1 MEGGMTAMWTG
12 TREDLK
18 KALRLYVIPDRV
30 IGAPL
35 SLEEQTRLALEGGA
49 TAIQLRDKPVEGTG
63 DDMELLE
70 TARRLKVLCVERGAL
85 FIVNDRLDVA
95 LLSRA
100 DGVHLGQSDLPVAE
114 ARRLTPR
121 PFIIGAS
128 IHNEEEA
135 ERAEEEGADYLGIGA
150 VFATG
155 SKDNASIMGLSG
167 LRDLVAALRLSH
179 KGHSEGALPTVAI
192 GGISAEN
199 LPEVMRAG
207 VDGVSVISAVVRG
220 DVRAQTVAL
229 SQTLSRLLNL
239 K

>member
-1 MEGGMTAMWTG
+1 MSAMWTG
-12 TREDLK
+12 TREALK
-18 KALRLYVIPDRV
+18 KTLKKTLRKALRLYVIPDRV

-49 TAIQLRDKPVEGTG
+49 TAIQLRDKSMDGR
-63 DDMELLE
+63 ELLE
-70 TARRLKVLCVERGAL
+70 TAKRMATLCEEHGAL

-95 LLSRA
+95 LLSGA

-114 ARRLTPR
+114 ARKLTPR
-121 PFIIGAS
+121 SFVIGAS
-128 IHNEEEA
+128 VHNREEA
-135 ERAEEEGADYLGIGA
+135 ERAEEEGADYLGAGA

-155 SKDNASIMGLSG
+155 SKGNAKIMGLSG
-167 LRDLVAALRLSH
+167 LRELMTALRLSH
-179 KGHSEGALPTVAI
+179 ENRPALPTVAI

-199 LPEVMRAG
+199 LPDVMRAG

-220 DVRAQTVAL
+220 DVRKQAAAL
-229 SQTLSRLLNL
+229 SQTLHDLPEL